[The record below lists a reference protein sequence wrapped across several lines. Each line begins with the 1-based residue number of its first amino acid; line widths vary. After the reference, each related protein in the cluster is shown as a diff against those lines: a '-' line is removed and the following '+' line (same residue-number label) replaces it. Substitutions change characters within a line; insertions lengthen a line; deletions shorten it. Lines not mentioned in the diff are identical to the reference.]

1 MGPQVKF
8 VQCPDGELQKRK
20 EVVHCVTLHEID
32 VINSRVGFEF
42 PKNNMGICIDAS
54 DVHAALACQKR
65 KGKTVE
71 LDDINRVYN
80 LFLDV
85 KRSTQYLMEYQ
96 SQYMFNETGEADED
110 ETNAMYTMPQNF
122 VAACVGMHFSFDNL
136 NGNFSISSTLHEL
149 PPPSSPSSTTSAAM
163 PTPSAS
169 SDPILDRLASSDC
182 AVKFKA
188 IREVKNHIIGNRT
201 KKHSYIKLGAVP
213 AVAAALAD
221 SDPNLIVQSAAAL
234 GSFAC
239 GVDDGVRAVLDAGAF
254 PRLIGLLSAH
264 DEKRDASLESL
275 AAIIRDNPAA
285 VSEFVELHGGRAL
298 HSVAELTKDRYP
310 RTRLLACL
318 CLISVKNSSTCY
330 LQDIGI
336 KTKLVY
342 ILLELLDDSGQ
353 VGDEASFAFSSLIA
367 EKEDLQKLAFEAN
380 AINKFN
386 CLLQKHPVQPKR
398 LEGVFLALADLCSKL
413 ECCRSSFLSLQV
425 LNLVVD
431 ALTHEDASVRTAA
444 CICLRSVSRSIK
456 NLSAG
461 RFMNERVVCPLV
473 QLLSDL
479 STSVQV
485 AALGAIS
492 NIVVDFMPHK
502 STFIECGG
510 IKELV
515 QLTKSMDSSLRLNAV
530 WALRNMVFLA
540 DKICKEGIFVELT
553 ASSMASLICDPE
565 PSVQEQA
572 LALVRN
578 FVDGC
583 VYSVEHAFAEDS
595 IILDAVGRQLK
606 KSTKIEIGI
615 QGMYVLSNIASGNEF
630 HKEAVMQLLFPQD
643 ENVSHS
649 FFEQF
654 LQSHDSRLRTAAVW
668 VVVNLTFPA
677 NPGAFGR
684 IVNLRS
690 FGIVSRIKKMV
701 NDSCMDVKLRARLA
715 LGQILTFGDS

>member
-1 MGPQVKF
+1 
-8 VQCPDGELQKRK
+8 
-20 EVVHCVTLHEID
+20 
-32 VINSRVGFEF
+32 
-42 PKNNMGICIDAS
+42 
-54 DVHAALACQKR
+54 
-65 KGKTVE
+65 
-71 LDDINRVYN
+71 
-80 LFLDV
+80 
-85 KRSTQYLMEYQ
+85 
-96 SQYMFNETGEADED
+96 
-110 ETNAMYTMPQNF
+110 MP
-122 VAACVGMHFSFDNL
+122 
-136 NGNFSISSTLHEL
+136 
-149 PPPSSPSSTTSAAM
+149 TTSASFAA
-163 PTPSAS
+163 SFSS

-182 AVKFKA
+182 EVKLKA
-188 IREVKNHIIGNRT
+188 IREVKNRIIGNRT
-201 KKHSYIKLGAVP
+201 KKLSYIKLGAVP
-213 AVAAALAD
+213 VVAAALAD
-221 SDPNLIVQSAAAL
+221 SDSAPNLIVHSAAAI

-239 GVDDGVRAVLDAGAF
+239 GVDAGVRAVLDAGSF
-254 PRLIGLLSAH
+254 PHLIRLLSAPDVKIVDAAARSLRMIYQSKLAPKYDFFQEGNIQFLLSLLKTENENLTGLGAGIVIH
-264 DEKRDASLESL
+264 SCETNSEQNILCYTGVLEKFTSLLDGSPSQRDASLESL
-275 AAIIRDNPAA
+275 AATIKNNPEA
-285 VSEFVELHGGRAL
+285 VSKFVELHSGRAL
-298 HSVAELTKDRYP
+298 TSVTELTKDRYP

-318 CLISVKNSSTCY
+318 CLISVKNSSFY

-386 CLLQKHPVQPKR
+386 CLLQKHPLHPKR
-398 LEGVFLALADLCSKL
+398 LEGAFLGLADLCSKL

-444 CICLRSVSRSIK
+444 CICLRNVSRSVK
-456 NLSAG
+456 NLGAG
-461 RFMNERVVCPLV
+461 HFMNERVVFPLV

-502 STFIECGG
+502 STFIQCGG

-540 DKICKEGIFVELT
+540 DKMCKEGIFVELT
-553 ASSMASLICDPE
+553 APSMATLICDPE

-583 VYSVEHAFAEDS
+583 VYSVEYAFAEDG
-595 IILDAVGRQLK
+595 IILDAVGRQLR
-606 KSTKIEIGI
+606 KSSKIEIGI

-643 ENVSHS
+643 ENESYS
-649 FFEQF
+649 FFNQF
-654 LQSHDSRLRTAAVW
+654 LQSNDSHIRTAAVW
-668 VVVNLTFPA
+668 VIVNLTFPA
-677 NPGAFGR
+677 SPGAFGR

-690 FGIVSRIKKMV
+690 FGILSQIKRMA
-701 NDSCMDVKLRARLA
+701 NNSCMDVKLRARHA
-715 LGQILTFGDS
+715 LGQIIALCDSKCNKIIFSKPSGYRQR

>member
-1 MGPQVKF
+1 
-8 VQCPDGELQKRK
+8 
-20 EVVHCVTLHEID
+20 
-32 VINSRVGFEF
+32 
-42 PKNNMGICIDAS
+42 
-54 DVHAALACQKR
+54 
-65 KGKTVE
+65 
-71 LDDINRVYN
+71 
-80 LFLDV
+80 
-85 KRSTQYLMEYQ
+85 
-96 SQYMFNETGEADED
+96 
-110 ETNAMYTMPQNF
+110 
-122 VAACVGMHFSFDNL
+122 
-136 NGNFSISSTLHEL
+136 
-149 PPPSSPSSTTSAAM
+149 M
-163 PTPSAS
+163 PTPSASSATGLSS
-169 SDPILDRLASSDC
+169 SDPILDRLASSDG
-182 AVKFKA
+182 AVKFIA
-188 IREVKNHIIGNRT
+188 IRELKNHIIGNRT
-201 KKHSYIKLGAVP
+201 KKLSYIKLGAVP

-239 GVDDGVRAVLDAGAF
+239 GVDAGVRAVLDAGAF
-254 PRLIGLLSAH
+254 PRLIGLLSAP
-264 DEKRDASLESL
+264 DEKVLDAAARTLRMIYQSKLAPKYDFFQEENMQFLLSLLKSENENLTGLGAGIVIHSCKTIGEQNILCHTGVLEKLTSLLDGSLSQRDASLESL

-285 VSEFVELHGGRAL
+285 VSNFVELRCGRAL
-298 HSVAELTKDRYP
+298 HCVTELTKDKYP

-318 CLISVKNSSTCY
+318 CLISLKNSSTCY

-342 ILLELLDDSGQ
+342 ILLELLDDSGP

-386 CLLQKHPVQPKR
+386 CLLQKHPIQPKR
-398 LEGVFLALADLCSKL
+398 LEGVLLALADLCSKL
-413 ECCRSSFLSLQV
+413 ECCRSNFLSLQV
-425 LNLVVD
+425 LNLVID

-461 RFMNERVVCPLV
+461 RFMNERVVFPLV

-485 AALGAIS
+485 AALGAIC
-492 NIVVDFMPHK
+492 NIVVDFLPHK
-502 STFIECGG
+502 STFVQCGG

-540 DKICKEGIFVELT
+540 DKICKEGVFVELT

-583 VYSVEHAFAEDS
+583 LYSVEHAFAEDG

-606 KSTKIEIGI
+606 KSSKIEIGI
-615 QGMYVLSNIASGNEF
+615 QGMYILSNIASGNEF
-630 HKEAVMQLLFPQD
+630 HKEAVMHLLFPQD
-643 ENVSHS
+643 ENGSHS

-654 LQSHDSRLRTAAVW
+654 LQSPDSRLRTAAVW

-677 NPGAFGR
+677 SPGAFGR

-715 LGQILTFGDS
+715 LGQIIAFGDS

>member
-1 MGPQVKF
+1 
-8 VQCPDGELQKRK
+8 
-20 EVVHCVTLHEID
+20 
-32 VINSRVGFEF
+32 
-42 PKNNMGICIDAS
+42 
-54 DVHAALACQKR
+54 
-65 KGKTVE
+65 
-71 LDDINRVYN
+71 
-80 LFLDV
+80 
-85 KRSTQYLMEYQ
+85 
-96 SQYMFNETGEADED
+96 
-110 ETNAMYTMPQNF
+110 
-122 VAACVGMHFSFDNL
+122 
-136 NGNFSISSTLHEL
+136 
-149 PPPSSPSSTTSAAM
+149 M
-163 PTPSAS
+163 PTPSVS

-213 AVAAALAD
+213 VVAAALAD

-264 DEKRDASLESL
+264 DEKVVDAAARSLRMIYQSMLAPKYDFFQEENMQFLLSLLKSENENLTGLGAGIVIHSCKTIGEQNILCHAGVLEKLTSLLEGSLSQRDASLESL
-275 AAIIRDNPAA
+275 AAIIRGNPVS
-285 VSEFVELHGGRAL
+285 VSEFVELHSGRAL
-298 HSVAELTKDRYP
+298 HSVTELTKDRYP

-330 LQDIGI
+330 LQDVGI

-353 VGDEASFAFSSLIA
+353 VGDEASFAFSRLIA

-386 CLLQKHPVQPKR
+386 CLLQKRPVHPKR

-413 ECCRSSFLSLQV
+413 ECCRSSFLSLQVCCLCPCFCFMNTCMV

-461 RFMNERVVCPLV
+461 RFMNERVVFPLV
-473 QLLSDL
+473 QLLSDI

-502 STFIECGG
+502 STFIQCGG

-583 VYSVEHAFAEDS
+583 VYSVEHAFAEDG
-595 IILDAVGRQLK
+595 IILDAVGRQLQ
-606 KSTKIEIGI
+606 KSSKIEIGI
-615 QGMYVLSNIASGNEF
+615 QGMYVLNNIASGNEF

-643 ENVSHS
+643 ENGSHS

-668 VVVNLTFPA
+668 VIVNLTFPA
-677 NPGAFGR
+677 SPGAFGR

-690 FGIVSRIKKMV
+690 FGIVSRIKKMS

-715 LGQILTFGDS
+715 LGQILTFGDSQMQ

>member
-1 MGPQVKF
+1 
-8 VQCPDGELQKRK
+8 
-20 EVVHCVTLHEID
+20 
-32 VINSRVGFEF
+32 
-42 PKNNMGICIDAS
+42 
-54 DVHAALACQKR
+54 
-65 KGKTVE
+65 
-71 LDDINRVYN
+71 
-80 LFLDV
+80 
-85 KRSTQYLMEYQ
+85 
-96 SQYMFNETGEADED
+96 
-110 ETNAMYTMPQNF
+110 
-122 VAACVGMHFSFDNL
+122 
-136 NGNFSISSTLHEL
+136 
-149 PPPSSPSSTTSAAM
+149 M
-163 PTPSAS
+163 PTPSASSATGLSS
-169 SDPILDRLASSDC
+169 SDPILDRLASSDG
-182 AVKFKA
+182 AVKFIA

-201 KKHSYIKLGAVP
+201 KKLSYIKLGAVP

-239 GVDDGVRAVLDAGAF
+239 GVDAGVRAVLDAGAF
-254 PRLIGLLSAH
+254 PRLIGLLSAP
-264 DEKRDASLESL
+264 DEKNSYWYLLVVRNHEGDSNRIPIEDRVAVMGAPVVALQGLCQISLEGKRDKAVEMSPGLHVLDAAARTLRMIYQSKLAPKYDFFQEENMQFLLSLLKSENENLTGLGAGIVIHSCKTIGEQNILCHTGVLEKLTSLLDGSLSQRDASLESL

-285 VSEFVELHGGRAL
+285 VSNFVELRCGRAL
-298 HSVAELTKDRYP
+298 HCVTELTKDKYP

-318 CLISVKNSSTCY
+318 CLISLKNSSTCY

-342 ILLELLDDSGQ
+342 ILLELLDDSGP

-386 CLLQKHPVQPKR
+386 CLLQKHPIQPKR
-398 LEGVFLALADLCSKL
+398 LEGVLLALADLCSKL
-413 ECCRSSFLSLQV
+413 ECCRSNFLSLQV
-425 LNLVVD
+425 LNLVID

-461 RFMNERVVCPLV
+461 RFMNERVVFPLV

-485 AALGAIS
+485 AALGAIC
-492 NIVVDFMPHK
+492 NIVVDFLPHK
-502 STFIECGG
+502 STFVQCGG

-540 DKICKEGIFVELT
+540 DKICKEGVFVELT

-583 VYSVEHAFAEDS
+583 LYSVEHAFAEDG

-606 KSTKIEIGI
+606 KSSKIEIGI
-615 QGMYVLSNIASGNEF
+615 QGMYILSNIASGNEF
-630 HKEAVMQLLFPQD
+630 HKEAVMHLLFPQD
-643 ENVSHS
+643 ENGSHS

-654 LQSHDSRLRTAAVW
+654 LQSPDSRLRTAAVW

-677 NPGAFGR
+677 SPGAFGR

-715 LGQILTFGDS
+715 LGQIIAFGDS

>member
-1 MGPQVKF
+1 
-8 VQCPDGELQKRK
+8 
-20 EVVHCVTLHEID
+20 
-32 VINSRVGFEF
+32 
-42 PKNNMGICIDAS
+42 
-54 DVHAALACQKR
+54 
-65 KGKTVE
+65 
-71 LDDINRVYN
+71 
-80 LFLDV
+80 
-85 KRSTQYLMEYQ
+85 
-96 SQYMFNETGEADED
+96 
-110 ETNAMYTMPQNF
+110 
-122 VAACVGMHFSFDNL
+122 
-136 NGNFSISSTLHEL
+136 
-149 PPPSSPSSTTSAAM
+149 M
-163 PTPSAS
+163 PTPSVS

-213 AVAAALAD
+213 VVAAALAD

-264 DEKRDASLESL
+264 DEKVVDAAARSLRMIYQSMLAPKYDFFQEENMQFLLSLLKSENENLTGLGAGIVIHSCKTIGEQNILCHAGVLEKLTSLLEGSLSQRDASLESL
-275 AAIIRDNPAA
+275 AAIIRGNPVS
-285 VSEFVELHGGRAL
+285 VSEFVELHSGRAL
-298 HSVAELTKDRYP
+298 HSVTELTKDRYP

-330 LQDIGI
+330 LQDVGI

-353 VGDEASFAFSSLIA
+353 VGDEASFAFSRLIA

-386 CLLQKHPVQPKR
+386 CLLQKRPVHPKR

-456 NLSAG
+456 
-461 RFMNERVVCPLV
+461 
-473 QLLSDL
+473 
-479 STSVQV
+479 V

-502 STFIECGG
+502 STFIQCGG

-583 VYSVEHAFAEDS
+583 VYSVEHAFAEDG
-595 IILDAVGRQLK
+595 IILDAVGRQLQ
-606 KSTKIEIGI
+606 KSSKIEIGI
-615 QGMYVLSNIASGNEF
+615 QGMYVLNNIASGNEF

-643 ENVSHS
+643 ENGSHS

-668 VVVNLTFPA
+668 VIVNLTFPA
-677 NPGAFGR
+677 SPGAFGR

-690 FGIVSRIKKMV
+690 FGIVSRIKKMS
-701 NDSCMDVKLRARLA
+701 NDSCMDVKVL
-715 LGQILTFGDS
+715 